1 MKNSENLERVEGVED
16 TQEVFENDIE
26 MYLKM
31 FCEQQNIKDLKAES
45 QSVWNAA
52 LIYIKRNL
60 FKDRS
65 KLKLK
70 GKLYNYN
77 NNNYN
82 NHYSNLNNSN
92 CNAYDIDKVNII
104 CDYYIYLC
112 LMYDKEVSQL
122 GFSNLTGISLDTL
135 NEWGNNVNKLSKTG
149 TEIYKKLNHFR
160 EESLSNKLA
169 TGNKNPVGILAILNR
184 HYQWNLPGV
193 SRENNKQQVLSVEQL
208 PNLKQLESKENTDK

>member
-52 LIYIKRNL
+52 LIYIKRNV

-65 KLKLK
+65 KLKDK
-70 GKLYNYN
+70 SNININ
-77 NNNYN
+77 NNNIVSNFNRYN
-82 NHYSNLNNSN
+82 YILVNN
-92 CNAYDIDKVNII
+92 I

-122 GFSNLTGISLDTL
+122 GFSNLTGISLESL
-135 NEWGNNVNKLSKTG
+135 NEWGNNVNKLSKVSS
-149 TEIYKKLNHFR
+149 EIYKKLNYFR